1 MGVSVTCPWR
11 VIGMSIAFKYYSE
24 YRKNTEKQ
32 KQQEKQQH
40 SSVSVKCVGASILLE
55 TQHNETKM
63 MAVSR
68 HVMVTVSVPISA
80 FCAVR

>member
-1 MGVSVTCPWR
+1 
-11 VIGMSIAFKYYSE
+11 MSIAFKYYSE
-24 YRKNTEKQ
+24 YRKTQ
-32 KQQEKQQH
+32 KNKNKNNRKNSN

>member
-1 MGVSVTCPWR
+1 
-11 VIGMSIAFKYYSE
+11 MSIAFKYYSE
-24 YRKNTEKQ
+24 YRKTQ
-32 KQQEKQQH
+32 KNKNKNNRKN
-40 SSVSVKCVGASILLE
+40 SNSSNSVSVKCVGASILLE

>member
-1 MGVSVTCPWR
+1 
-11 VIGMSIAFKYYSE
+11 MSIAFKYYSE
-24 YRKNTEKQ
+24 YRKTQ
-32 KQQEKQQH
+32 KYKNKNNRKNSN

-68 HVMVTVSVPISA
+68 HVMVTVSVPTSA
-80 FCAVR
+80 FCPVR